1 MGRMADIQA
10 RLARLFAERLHIEVP
25 SPETDLLETAVIDS
39 LQFVELLAALEEE
52 FGVRVPLE
60 ELELDNFRTL
70 ARIGD
75 FVAGRRDPLT
85 SVG

>member
-1 MGRMADIQA
+1 MADIQA